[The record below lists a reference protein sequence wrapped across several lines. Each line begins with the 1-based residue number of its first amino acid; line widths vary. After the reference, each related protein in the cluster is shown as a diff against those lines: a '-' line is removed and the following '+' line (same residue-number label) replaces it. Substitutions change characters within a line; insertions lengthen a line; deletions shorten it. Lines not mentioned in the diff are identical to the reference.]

1 MNLRQALQK
10 GVEWPTPLGALCK
23 RKPQRFWRA
32 CLAVRRGLIPSIW
45 LLHIPIVGLLYQALS
60 WLLLAKLFGTLEGA

>member
-10 GVEWPTPLGALCK
+10 AVEWPTPLGSFY
-23 RKPQRFWRA
+23 RPKPLRFWRA

-60 WLLLAKLFGTLEGA
+60 WLRLAKLFETLEEA